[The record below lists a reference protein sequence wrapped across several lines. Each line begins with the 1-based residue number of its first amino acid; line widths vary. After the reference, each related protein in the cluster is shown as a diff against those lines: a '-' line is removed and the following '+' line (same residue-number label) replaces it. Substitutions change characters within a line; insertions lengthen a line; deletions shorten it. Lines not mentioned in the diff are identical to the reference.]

1 MQGRGGNK
9 FHFENNYVTKLTAS
23 LREAEFMKAFPLAFI
38 PVLETQPLK
47 MPRWHDA
54 ELLEQREALTTGL
67 KLLKK
72 YVWTKPANKK
82 PEWKLLLSQH
92 LHGTYQLYTF
102 AFPEKLIDVTLD
114 SLTSDACCAIH
125 GDPTAANILKD
136 NIVKHYPRRWRWIDP
151 LDRPYIPN
159 DPHVDLGKMFQSCW
173 GYERIL
179 VDETFKGNFNYE
191 LAFELTTLTTL
202 NYKRAWL
209 WHIIHLIRLL
219 PYQDRRVRRRFER
232 ILSVHFRP

>member
-92 LHGTYQLYTF
+92 SHNHESQLEGLLFRMDGDAQLRF
-102 AFPEKLIDVTLD
+102 AHLVI
-114 SLTSDACCAIH
+114 
-125 GDPTAANILKD
+125 GLK
-136 NIVKHYPRRWRWIDP
+136 N
-151 LDRPYIPN
+151 
-159 DPHVDLGKMFQSCW
+159 
-173 GYERIL
+173 
-179 VDETFKGNFNYE
+179 
-191 LAFELTTLTTL
+191 A
-202 NYKRAWL
+202 
-209 WHIIHLIRLL
+209 
-219 PYQDRRVRRRFER
+219 
-232 ILSVHFRP
+232 